1 MSSPEQFGDHRR
13 VFIAVVPWLDSKKP
27 NKRHSCSHI
36 HKSCALEDIHGKRLR
51 SRLAAV
57 GATRICVL
65 ITWSSIQKR
74 LIFTEIWQGSRR
86 NWFPTLRGL
95 ISNRPVITLCV
106 IEFFARKHPTFTR
119 INGDWIVHRIV
130 CR

>member
-36 HKSCALEDIHGKRLR
+36 HKSCASEDIHGKRLR
-51 SRLAAV
+51 GRLAAM

-65 ITWSSIQKR
+65 IPWPSIQKR
-74 LIFTEIWQGSRR
+74 LVLTEIWQSSRR
-86 NWFPTLRGL
+86 NRFRPIRSL
-95 ISNRPVITLCV
+95 ISNRAVITFCG
-106 IEFFARKHPTFTR
+106 IEFIARKHTPFIR
-119 INGDWIVHRIV
+119 INGHWIVHRIV